1 MLSTMDSNFQ
11 FFINL
16 TARTTTK
23 SDVIYLSTED
33 SKFQLYFINLTARTI
48 IIVMLSTEE
57 SKFCVVMS
65 RKNALVITAF
75 IIHDTT
81 SKHAYTN
88 VLLNHVFFVANS

>member
-16 TARTTTK
+16 TARTTK
-23 SDVIYLSTED
+23 KVMLSTED
-33 SKFQLYFINLTARTI
+33 SKFQFYFINLTART